1 MRCLLALA
9 VASPLSRHSWES
21 AGIVAGPRLID
32 INFHCPHRPTARL
45 PPPLPPLQ
53 LPPGHQPADEEE
65 ELQSEQ
71 DEEEVHLSEVHME
84 CLHEAGQQGA
94 VTVFTT
100 ASGQAVAAIE
110 HSMATPL
117 RSVGLQV
124 WRGALLLAD
133 YLLHRGAAALDGI
146 TALELGAGPGLTGLV
161 LAQLAPGGRIFL
173 TGASPH
179 YRNTLLAVSICCM
192 CQ

>member
-1 MRCLLALA
+1 LEAIYRLTPTSTVAHHLLL
-9 VASPLSRHSWES
+9 PRRH
-21 AGIVAGPRLID
+21 R
-32 INFHCPHRPTARL
+32 RR
-45 PPPLPPLQ
+45 LQ

-65 ELQSEQ
+65 E
-71 DEEEVHLSEVHME
+71 DEKDDKEEDVHLSEVHME
-84 CLHEAGQQGA
+84 RLHKAGQQGA
-94 VTVFTT
+94 ATVFTT
-100 ASGQAVAAIE
+100 AAGQAVAAIE

-161 LAQLAPGGRIFL
+161 LAQLAAGGRIFL
-173 TGASPH
+173 TGAPPH